1 MTDCCTSNKPDQQG
15 PSEDGN
21 DDLSTEFSTL
31 PQLQNS
37 CIEDKENL
45 QVYLRIRPFT
55 STESSAGE
63 SQDCV
68 TIEPPDRVL
77 LKPPSSSLLSR
88 LSVDKSFPQTG
99 QRFQF
104 SKVYGPETTQSEL
117 FEGTV
122 RDLVKDV
129 LEGGNSLVFTYG
141 VTNSGKTFTFLG
153 PDSEAGIL
161 PRSLHVIFSS
171 IQEHVFQ
178 ELSVKP
184 HRCREFMAL
193 SWERQAEEALFKR
206 NLLKQFRENEK
217 LGSSQLNITNQSLLE
232 GSMATGP
239 NAAAE
244 EKISL
249 NVDPSTKFSVWVS
262 FCEIYNENIHDLLE
276 VAPSGAPRRPAL
288 RLSQDGKGNAFIR
301 DLRWV
306 QVSSAEEAYMVVQ
319 LGRRN
324 QSFSSTRLNQLSSR
338 SHSIFSIRILGVED
352 ADPARVRTISELC
365 LCDLAGSERCAK
377 TQNIGERL
385 KEAGNINT
393 SLLILGKCIKA
404 LRHNQQAKLLQHVP
418 FRESKL
424 THYLQ
429 SFFCGRGKACMIVN
443 INQCASMYEETLN
456 VLKFSAVAQKVIVLI
471 SRPLPILPRSS
482 SIRSTDRS
490 HLSSSSSS
498 SLTSWETSL
507 QEVQEDE
514 EEEEGSL
521 LEELVDE
528 ESEDEDKIL
537 ISKRL
542 HQRQVA
548 LFRQL
553 QVQLKKE
560 RAENLTLEARVREE
574 ISKEF
579 SQLFSNMQNDY
590 DERLNREREILEE
603 RAERRLEI
611 FRNLTEK
618 MSSAACSSDG
628 HMDGSLISEPT
639 GKQETT
645 EAPFCSGSGGTDHL
659 DDRTGAEERLE
670 MKPPDHHQNHE
681 TKGEASETEEEER
694 QRLLLELQAK
704 SQRVEQLEEQ
714 QRNPEKVPQDGDQLQ
729 AALAALNKERTQREE
744 MLAALEYQT
753 LGKEEALACL
763 QEERKAREE
772 AVVALE
778 ELRRKRDE
786 LLASLE
792 EERQEREKTTAA
804 LEAERR
810 NFKEASRP
818 DQDNQQKM
826 LQQEVDKRQDQT
838 ESRLK
843 AAAAELEEKSSQIQI
858 LTQEVQRL
866 QELLQT
872 SAGSAELNQNQLME
886 EISELRKSLAEE
898 KKKNETK
905 QKLIQELEAAECRQ
919 QDSDQQRELL
929 ANKMKE
935 TQAALEQQ
943 VQDLRVQL
951 DSQRETSHQ
960 EADQLREKI
969 QEQEETLKE
978 LRAQLESQHQSSKQ
992 EAERLR
998 AALQE
1003 QTQASEQQVLQLNE
1017 KLQEQKV
1024 SLVEEL
1030 EQKLREE
1037 TAASIEGQEELKQK
1051 LREEQEAAEKLRKDL
1066 KEAQLHSATVSSSAG
1081 DLHGANSDLQREITS
1096 LKEELV
1102 ATREESSECK
1112 QMMKEK
1118 DQQMQEKLAQM
1129 EKASAQREAE
1139 LQEKLQEA
1147 EQQVSALQKSLQE
1160 AKERREEEECQ
1171 AVQEVRRKETERR
1184 RELLAVAHEAVA
1196 QKDAELEKKAEE
1208 LSRLKENAQQEA
1220 AKVKNLSLELQR
1232 KEDELSGQQEKLADY
1247 KKQIQQVQKEISAR
1261 REEEKA
1267 LQLKLADVEKAKK
1280 QLQSDLSIRD
1290 RTIQQ
1295 LRGEKPDT
1303 KSDQTLQLYKKACE
1317 ELEAKQ
1323 RVIEDM
1329 RLTLTEQEKTEEQ
1342 MEEVLEG
1349 KMDLI
1354 QELSAEVEKLKGK
1367 LLQQNHETPLHG
1379 TDGPSEDLRLAK
1391 DEASQA
1397 QESLKAFME
1406 KQQAERKKWQEE
1418 KLSLIG
1424 QAKEAE
1430 DKRNQE
1436 MRKFAEDRE
1445 RCCRQQNLLESKL
1458 VEKEKAMESWRKDR
1472 DALVAALEVQL
1483 QKLLSSQAEKDQ
1495 LIKELQKQSSKQPA
1509 EVNDGGN
1516 SPRVAELQAALKEK
1530 EAEILLLKE
1539 TLQAS
1544 DKQSGNS
1551 TVLAEKP
1558 KAETSITKPERMETR
1573 ASGSSR
1579 GSSGF
1584 PSVLESSEIS
1594 TDNGR
1599 TSRFPRPELEISF
1612 SPLQPN
1618 RMALRRQGEEG
1629 AVTVKITRSARKR
1642 KSGEMEKCHI
1652 FKRSKRRTPQEQEEV
1667 EAENRRNTKTKLTPK
1682 RTPQKEESSSP
1693 AHRHD
1698 SKTTVRSRK
1707 DGTLQKIGDFLQS
1720 SPTLLGS
1727 KAKKM
1732 MSLVSGRL
1740 DADSAASSS
1749 SHSLRAKRS
1758 RKKLYRP
1765 EISCPMEMPPHPMI
1779 NQERDDSESDDQIIK
1794 RRLRSRVAKC

>member
-1 MTDCCTSNKPDQQG
+1 MQLQMSPACGDVITKLLFQFIQIYSACSRSHRVNTFLYSSPEHTWRG
-15 PSEDGN
+15 RESVIEMVN
-21 DDLSTEFSTL
+21 DLLST
-31 PQLQNS
+31 
-37 CIEDKENL
+37 
-45 QVYLRIRPFT
+45 
-55 STESSAGE
+55 
-63 SQDCV
+63 
-68 TIEPPDRVL
+68 
-77 LKPPSSSLLSR
+77 
-88 LSVDKSFPQTG
+88 
-99 QRFQF
+99 
-104 SKVYGPETTQSEL
+104 
-117 FEGTV
+117 
-122 RDLVKDV
+122 
-129 LEGGNSLVFTYG
+129 
-141 VTNSGKTFTFLG
+141 
-153 PDSEAGIL
+153 
-161 PRSLHVIFSS
+161 
-171 IQEHVFQ
+171 
-178 ELSVKP
+178 
-184 HRCREFMAL
+184 
-193 SWERQAEEALFKR
+193 
-206 NLLKQFRENEK
+206 
-217 LGSSQLNITNQSLLE
+217 
-232 GSMATGP
+232 
-239 NAAAE
+239 AE

-306 QVSSAEEAYMVVQ
+306 QVSSAEEAYMVLQ

-507 QEVQEDE
+507 QEVQVGSTAAAD
-514 EEEEGSL
+514 EEGSL
-521 LEELVDE
+521 LEDYSSFPIVFSLFF
-528 ESEDEDKIL
+528 
-537 ISKRL
+537 
-542 HQRQVA
+542 QRQVA

-553 QVQLKKE
+553 QAQLKKE

-628 HMDGSLISEPT
+628 HMVRS
-639 GKQETT
+639 
-645 EAPFCSGSGGTDHL
+645 SG
-659 DDRTGAEERLE
+659 
-670 MKPPDHHQNHE
+670 
-681 TKGEASETEEEER
+681 
-694 QRLLLELQAK
+694 
-704 SQRVEQLEEQ
+704 
-714 QRNPEKVPQDGDQLQ
+714 
-729 AALAALNKERTQREE
+729 
-744 MLAALEYQT
+744 
-753 LGKEEALACL
+753 
-763 QEERKAREE
+763 
-772 AVVALE
+772 AVGN
-778 ELRRKRDE
+778 R
-786 LLASLE
+786 
-792 EERQEREKTTAA
+792 
-804 LEAERR
+804 
-810 NFKEASRP
+810 
-818 DQDNQQKM
+818 
-826 LQQEVDKRQDQT
+826 DQT

-866 QELLQT
+866 QELLQN
-872 SAGSAELNQNQLME
+872 SAGSAEQNQNQLME

-935 TQAALEQQ
+935 TQAALEQK

-960 EADQLREKI
+960 EADQLREKIQEQEETLKELRAQLESQHESSKQEAERLREKI

-1037 TAASIEGQEELKQK
+1037 RAASIERQEELKQK

-1066 KEAQLHSATVSSSAG
+1066 KEAQLHT
-1081 DLHGANSDLQREITS
+1081 NSDLQREITS

-1112 QMMKEK
+1112 MMKEK

-1129 EKASAQREAE
+1129 EKTSAQREAE

-1147 EQQVSALQKSLQE
+1147 EQQVRALQKSLQE

-1171 AVQEVRRKETERR
+1171 AAQEVRRKETERR

-1208 LSRLKENAQQEA
+1208 ISRLKENAQQEA
-1220 AKVKNLSLELQR
+1220 EKVKNLSLELQR

-1247 KKQIQQVQKEISAR
+1247 KKQIQQVQKEVCINAPAALIHPEGFSTWKIS
-1261 REEEKA
+1261 
-1267 LQLKLADVEKAKK
+1267 LIPTTPGMGL
-1280 QLQSDLSIRD
+1280 
-1290 RTIQQ
+1290 
-1295 LRGEKPDT
+1295 
-1303 KSDQTLQLYKKACE
+1303 
-1317 ELEAKQ
+1317 AKQ

-1354 QELSAEVEKLKGK
+1354 QELSAG
-1367 LLQQNHETPLHG
+1367 ETPTSDPPKTRQDRWTG
-1379 TDGPSEDLRLAK
+1379 QQVDLRLVFL
-1391 DEASQA
+1391 Q
-1397 QESLKAFME
+1397 AFME

-1458 VEKEKAMESWRKDR
+1458 VEKEKAMESWRKER

-1509 EVNDGGN
+1509 EV
-1516 SPRVAELQAALKEK
+1516 SVAPQ
-1530 EAEILLLKE
+1530 
-1539 TLQAS
+1539 
-1544 DKQSGNS
+1544 
-1551 TVLAEKP
+1551 
-1558 KAETSITKPERMETR
+1558 
-1573 ASGSSR
+1573 
-1579 GSSGF
+1579 F
-1584 PSVLESSEIS
+1584 PSSMFLLCSVRLKQRTAPDDVQSLVTKRLEKLPDCSNVQPDE
-1594 TDNGR
+1594 
-1599 TSRFPRPELEISF
+1599 
-1612 SPLQPN
+1612 PL
-1618 RMALRRQGEEG
+1618 
-1629 AVTVKITRSARKR
+1629 TRLSV
-1642 KSGEMEKCHI
+1642 S
-1652 FKRSKRRTPQEQEEV
+1652 Q
-1667 EAENRRNTKTKLTPK
+1667 
-1682 RTPQKEESSSP
+1682 SSSP
-1693 AHRHD
+1693 ARRHD

-1749 SHSLRAKRS
+1749 SHSLRAKRN

-1765 EISCPMEMPPHPMI
+1765 EISCPMEMPPHPVSAPPM
-1779 NQERDDSESDDQIIK
+1779 QP
-1794 RRLRSRVAKC
+1794 